1 MASLTEYHRAD
12 AHDGAALL
20 DGDGVVVGH
29 ALGELT
35 EGGLVGKV
43 GGLELVEEGLHLA
56 ELAAHLL
63 HIVGVAAHGHEARDA
78 HVGQLAPGLGGEH
91 RTALVDGEAI
101 LGLLLGDVYL
111 QEAVDDTTVLGGML
125 VDLA

>member
-56 ELAAHLL
+56 ELAAHLF
-63 HIVGVAAHGHEARDA
+63 HIVGVAAHGHESCDA
-78 HVGQLAPGLGGEH
+78 YVVELTPRLGGQQLA
-91 RTALVDGEAI
+91 ALVDGESI
-101 LGLLLGDVYL
+101 LGVLLGDVYL
-111 QEAVDDTTVLGGML
+111 
-125 VDLA
+125 